1 MRGKELIFGRTCTH
15 VIAIGFCFAGAV
27 ALRAQALSVSVAP
40 SIPSPAPLGTIVTWT
55 AASTGSSNVWYRFR
69 VRRAG
74 SDYRVIRDYSPAN
87 TLDWTAS
94 EHEGAYAIEVTAQD
108 QSSGQTG
115 IGTAVFQMNSLVTG
129 TSPVITPTANPLVF
143 LYSAPP
149 CPLEN
154 RMRVQFQAPGGFVQ
168 STPYKS
174 CERGMSMNFYL
185 AGLRVNTSYSV
196 RHIVDTGSQFLEGP
210 ALTLATSGASIQIPP
225 SAVLQ
230 APSPP
235 SPGVLLHSAFYGPSY
250 ATDSGGNLIWYY
262 PGSDALLTRPEPG
275 GRFLVL
281 IANAPAQGSGEILRE
296 LDVAGNTLRETNT
309 GRINAQLAAMG
320 KSTIGVFHHEAV
332 LLPDGNTAVLATV
345 EQVMTGVQGSGT
357 VDILGDM
364 ILVLDQDYQV
374 VWTWNAF
381 HHLDPHRA
389 ATLGETCPGLGCPP
403 IFAAS
408 HANDWVHGNALQ
420 FLEDGNLLYSTRH
433 QDWIVKIDYEDGAGT
448 GDVIWRLGNQGD
460 FQIVS
465 NDPSPWFSHQHGP
478 EFAPGDQILAV
489 FDDSNLRF
497 AASKNAHSRAQVL
510 SLDEQNMTVTLLANT
525 DLGGFSFAVG
535 NAQVLPDSTFHFG
548 GGWMSDNSSLSLET
562 DISGNILKW
571 RKVNAPEYRSFRM
584 RDLYTVDYDQPTP
597 QSVRPSRF
605 RSPMAR

>member
-1 MRGKELIFGRTCTH
+1 MT
-15 VIAIGFCFAGAV
+15 IAAALWFASAIPSP
-27 ALRAQALSVSVAP
+27 AQSLTVSVTP

-55 AASTGSSNVWYRFR
+55 AASSGSANVWYRFR

-94 EHEGAYAIEVTAQD
+94 EHEGIYDIEVTAQD
-108 QSSGQTG
+108 QGTGQTG
-115 IGTAVFQMNSLVTG
+115 AGTAAFQMNSRVTG

-154 RMRVQFQAPGGFVQ
+154 RVRVQFQAPDGFVQ
-168 STPYKS
+168 STPFKS
-174 CERGMSMNFYL
+174 CQRGLSMNFYL
-185 AGLRVNTSYSV
+185 AGLRANTSYSV
-196 RHIVDTGSQFLEGP
+196 RLITDTGSEFLWGP
-210 ALTLATSGASIQIPP
+210 ALTMTTSGASIQIPP
-225 SAVLQ
+225 SAVVQ

-235 SPGVLLHSAFYGPSY
+235 PAGLLLHSAFYGPAY
-250 ATDSGGNLIWYY
+250 ATDSGGNLVWYY
-262 PGSDALLTRPEPG
+262 PVNYALLTRPEPG

-296 LDVAGNTLRETNT
+296 FDVAGNTLRETNT

-320 KSTIGVFHHEAV
+320 KSTIGVFHHEAL
-332 LLPDGNTAVLATV
+332 LLPDGNTAVLGTV
-345 EQVMTGVQGSGT
+345 EQVMTGVQGSGA

-374 VWTWNAF
+374 VWTWNSF
-381 HHLDPHRA
+381 DHLDPHRA

-420 FLEDGNLLYSTRH
+420 FLDDGNLLYSSRH
-433 QDWIVKIDYEDGAGT
+433 QDWIIKLDYEDGTGT
-448 GDVIWRLGNQGD
+448 GNVIWRLGNQGD

-465 NDPSPWFSHQHGP
+465 DDPSPWFSHQHGP
-478 EFAPGDQILAV
+478 EFASDGQTLAV

-497 AASKNAHSRAQVL
+497 AANKNAHSRGQVL
-510 SLDEQNMTVTLLANT
+510 VVDEQNMTATLQANT
-525 DLGGFSFAVG
+525 DLNGFSFAVG
-535 NAQVLPDSTFHFG
+535 NAEPLPDGTVHFG

-562 DISGNILKW
+562 DVTGNVLKW
-571 RKVNAPEYRSFRM
+571 RRVNSPEYRSFRI

-597 QSVRPSRF
+597 QTLRPPRW
-605 RSPMAR
+605 RSPMAQ